1 MQSLLA
7 ELTKD
12 IQDQAGLVV
21 NIFAGFAL
29 QRIAEDRAPNVLDF
43 EDLIFTAILF
53 ILYIVVAAYLHRG
66 TARLAKTN
74 AGWAND
80 IDYLLQLVRIGFV
93 LYLTS
98 LTFRVAGDEFANGSF
113 GLVIIGLIVAAVL
126 VENNRN
132 ARVLAD
138 RERFKGIVEWALDGP
153 IKKEG
158 TKLLDA
164 EAQVYSKA
172 QARSPF
178 KLSGEPQFH
187 VN

>member
-12 IQDQAGLVV
+12 IRDQAGLVV

-29 QRIAEDRAPNVLDF
+29 ERIAQDRAPDLLDF

-53 ILYIVVAAYLHRG
+53 VLYIVLAAYLHRG

-74 AGWAND
+74 KGWASD

-93 LYLTS
+93 LYITS
-98 LTFRVAGDEFANGSF
+98 LTFRVAGLEFANGSF
-113 GLVIIGLIVAAVL
+113 GLVVIGLGVAAVL

-132 ARVLAD
+132 ARVLYD
-138 RERFKGIVEWALDGP
+138 RQRFDEVVEWALDGP
-153 IKKEG
+153 GLDKKGKKGDRRFVAEG
-158 TKLLDA
+158 GAL
-164 EAQVYSKA
+164 S
-172 QARSPF
+172 RSIF
-178 KLSGEPQFH
+178 RLSGEPNF
-187 VN
+187 